1 MMPTTTNVLPGDFE
15 IDQGALTLRF
25 TRSLSASPQRVFDAW
40 TQPDQLTMW
49 WDANGEKLSRCEV
62 DLRVG
67 GRYLFAAP
75 SHAHMPFTGTYT
87 KIEPPH
93 LIEFDAM
100 GALGRVEIMEDG
112 AKTRLVVEI
121 VSPSEEH
128 FAHFVQVG
136 VHKGT
141 SQTLDNLV
149 AFVGA

>member
-1 MMPTTTNVLPGDFE
+1 MMPSPTNVLPTGFE
-15 IDQGALTLRF
+15 VDEGALTLRF
-25 TRSLSASPQRVFDAW
+25 ERTLSASPRQVFDAW
-40 TQPDQLTMW
+40 TKPDQLTMW

-67 GRYLFAAP
+67 GSYLFASP

-87 KIEPPH
+87 AIEPPH

-100 GALGRVEIMEDG
+100 GAIGRVEIKEDG

-128 FAHFVQVG
+128 FAHFVKVG
-136 VHKGT
+136 VAHGT
-141 SQTLDNLV
+141 AQTLDNLV
-149 AFVGA
+149 AFLGA